1 VSYQCPVCEKIW
13 HDTMELARH
22 VFGVGDQ
29 AHKDWVNAQGV
40 NFIELLLIQ
49 TMEPGNKGYET
60 LSEILEKKARKVEG
74 KT

>member
-1 VSYQCPVCEKIW
+1 MSYQCPVCEKIW
-13 HDTMELARH
+13 PDTMEMARH

-49 TMEPGNKGYET
+49 TMEPGNKGYKT
-60 LSEILEKKARKVEG
+60 LAEILERKAKKVKES
-74 KT
+74 